1 MQKLGRVALSW
12 LGSLK
17 HGTTI
22 LGLGIIVLVWT
33 AIGFH
38 LRNEELRARSAAVQN
53 AGNLVEAFEEH
64 TIRAVKEIDKT
75 ILFLRTAFEQSPETF
90 DLGLY
95 ARSNSALSDLTVQI
109 ALIGPDGMM
118 MASNVQGSNSRVDLS
133 DREHFRVHVGTS
145 DDVLFISKP
154 VVGRA
159 SGKVSIQLT
168 RRMTRNG
175 AFAGVIVG
183 SLDPARLNTFYE
195 AIELGS
201 GSSVMLLGTDGIV
214 RAGTGRLPAIGTELP
229 VGSGLL
235 DRVARSA
242 SGWFLGTGP
251 DGGEDLV
258 SYTQVKDLP
267 LIVAIS
273 IPTSALYEAIGTKR
287 LAANLGAGVLTLLI
301 LLVIGFSARHE
312 RKLRLAQAEAARNGE
327 RAIEKSEELGTTLE
341 HMSQGLMMIDPEG
354 RVRVL
359 NRQAVALLDLPEH
372 FLHTR
377 PLFRDILAWQWQ
389 TGEFGNEGETLD
401 EAVREYVR
409 KGGLTMTVPV
419 YERTRPNGRVLEI
432 RSTALP
438 GGGIVR
444 TYTDVT
450 EKTRSAQALAKARDA
465 AEAATRARSA
475 FLAVMSHEIR
485 TPLNGVIGMADL
497 LLETPLNGEQARYTS
512 TLRTSADHLLQ
523 IINDVL
529 DFSKLEADGTTFE
542 KIPLDLEAT
551 IDSVVE
557 IIAPRANEKGIFV
570 GATLDP
576 DVPTNTKGDPAALRQ
591 ILLNLVG
598 NGVKF
603 TSEGSVTIAVSRE
616 PSLDGAETAGIRISV
631 KDTGIGIPE
640 DSLPLLFKEFS
651 QVDGTISRR
660 FGGTGLGLAITKQ
673 LVERLGGHVGVD
685 SEPDVGSIFWFCVPM
700 ALEGEAR
707 HGARTGEIVDRRILL
722 LCADPVVRD
731 HYARVLRREGAWVE
745 QADGA
750 DSGIGRLRRKGA
762 KAYDAA
768 LVDDSASS
776 GAAVAFG
783 EAVRTSVVDAG
794 LPLVLVTVAGH
805 RLDPQSPERMLYDRV
820 LARPVTRRELV
831 SALRD
836 GGPAVAAAPAP
847 AVAPTVENRRRRILL
862 AEDNATNRLVIGT
875 QVEKL
880 GFSCDTVENGLL
892 AVEGLR
898 RERYDLVLMDVMM
911 PEMDGYAATRAIRAL
926 PDAVA
931 ARTPIVALTAN
942 VLTAD
947 VTAALNAGMDDFATK
962 PISRDRLDQVIR
974 RVLEKVA
981 AETAPARGTARP
993 EGTGD
998 FDRGALA
1005 VLMDEI
1011 EPDNVRQI
1019 IEVFV
1024 EDTKARLAAMPKL
1037 IDDPVR
1043 ISREAH
1049 AIKSAAATFGMIG
1062 VSARAAALEQDAT
1075 RLEPRAIEASV
1086 DALNEAFDDARRHLM
1101 SA

>member
-1 MQKLGRVALSW
+1 MHRIGREAMSW
-12 LGSLK
+12 LGGLK

-22 LGLGIIVLVWT
+22 LGLGIVVLVWT

-38 LRNEELRARSAAVQN
+38 LRNEEELARKAAVQN
-53 AGNLVEAFEEH
+53 TGNLVQAFEEH
-64 TIRAVKEIDKT
+64 TIRAVQEIDKT

-90 DLGLY
+90 DLSLY

-109 ALIGPDGMM
+109 ALIGPDGTM
-118 MASNVQGSNSRVDLS
+118 MATSVQGSSTRVDLS
-133 DREHFRVHVGTS
+133 DREHFRVHLGATE
-145 DDVLFISKP
+145 DTLFISKP

-159 SGKVSIQLT
+159 SGKVSIQIT
-168 RRMTRNG
+168 RRMKRNG

-183 SLDPARLNTFYE
+183 SLDPARLSTFYD
-195 AIELGS
+195 AIEIGRR
-201 GSSVMLLGTDGIV
+201 GSVMLLGTDGIL
-214 RAGTGRLPAIGTELP
+214 RAGTGDIPSIGTELP
-229 VGSGLL
+229 AGSPLL
-235 DRVARSA
+235 QQVVHGK
-242 SGWFLGTGP
+242 SGWFIAPGRT
-251 DGGEDLV
+251 GGEELV
-258 SYTQVKDLP
+258 SYAQVRGLP
-267 LIVAIS
+267 LIVAVTV
-273 IPTSALYEAIGTKR
+273 PTAELYDQINAKR
-287 LAANLGAGVLTLLI
+287 LTANVAAALVTLLI
-301 LLVIGFSARHE
+301 LIVIWFSARHE
-312 RKLRLAQAEAARNGE
+312 RNLRVAQAEAARNGE
-327 RAIEKSEELGTTLE
+327 QAIEKSEELGTTLE
-341 HMSQGLMMIDPEG
+341 HMSQGLMMIGPEG
-354 RVRVL
+354 RVRVI
-359 NRQAVALLDLPEH
+359 NKQAVALLDLPEH

-377 PLFRDILAWQWQ
+377 PMFEEILAWQWRE
-389 TGEFGNEGETLD
+389 GEFGKEGETLD
-401 EAVREYVR
+401 DAVRDFVR
-409 KGGLTMTVPV
+409 NGGLTMSMPV
-419 YERTRPNGRVLEI
+419 YERARPNGRVLEI

-438 GGGIVR
+438 DGGIVR

-450 EKTRSAQALAKARDA
+450 EKTRSAQALANARDA

-497 LLETPLNGEQARYTS
+497 LLETPLDSEQCRYTN

-529 DFSKLEADGTTFE
+529 DFSKLEADGNTFE
-542 KIPLDLEAT
+542 NIPLDLEAT

-557 IIAPRANEKGIFV
+557 IIAPRANEKGLFV
-570 GATLDP
+570 GATIDP
-576 DVPTNTKGDPAALRQ
+576 DVPTNLKGDPAALRQ

-616 PSLDGAETAGIRISV
+616 PTLDGDALTGLRISV

-640 DSLPLLFKEFS
+640 DALPLLFKEFS

-685 SEPDVGSIFWFCVPM
+685 SEPEVGSVFWFCVPL
-700 ALEGEAR
+700 ALDGAAR
-707 HGARTGEIVDRRILL
+707 QAVRTGEIVDRRILL
-722 LCADPVVRD
+722 LCTDPVVRD

-750 DSGIGRLRRKGA
+750 ESAIARLRRKGP
-762 KAYDAA
+762 KSYDAA
-768 LVDDSASS
+768 LVDDCSAN
-776 GAAVAFG
+776 GAAVTFG
-783 EAVRTSVVDAG
+783 EAVRTNVTDAA

-805 RLDPQSPERMLYDRV
+805 RLDAQSPERMLYDRV

-831 SALRD
+831 SALRE
-836 GGPAVAAAPAP
+836 GGPASAGVPAPVAAPA
-847 AVAPTVENRRRRILL
+847 VENRRGRILL

-880 GFSCDTVENGLL
+880 GFTCDTVENGLL
-892 AVEGLR
+892 AVEALK

-926 PDAVA
+926 PDAA
-931 ARTPIVALTAN
+931 SRTPIVALTAN
-942 VLTAD
+942 VLTSD

-974 RVLEKVA
+974 RVLEKSA
-981 AETAPARGTARP
+981 TEAGMARQPARSEAAG
-993 EGTGD
+993 E

-1037 IDDPVR
+1037 VDDPVR

-1075 RLEPRAIEASV
+1075 RLEPKAIEASV
-1086 DALNEAFDDARRHLM
+1086 DALTEAFDDARRHLM